1 MSSTLAN
8 LLYHVVF
15 STKERQKIILPDI
28 KTDLYGYLGGVI
40 RGEKGRL
47 LKIGGTEDHV
57 HILASFHPALSVSDM
72 LRRMKGNT
80 SRWLNENRSLAFR
93 FSWQRG
99 YGAFSVSESMV
110 DVVSKYIDN
119 QELHHKKMTFQEEF
133 LALLSKHNVQYDER
147 YIWD

>member
-1 MSSTLAN
+1 M
-8 LLYHVVF
+8 
-15 STKERQKIILPDI
+15 ILPDI
-28 KTDLYGYLGGVI
+28 TTDLYSYVGGVI

-47 LKIGGTEDHV
+47 LKMGGTQDHV
-57 HILASFHPALSVSDM
+57 HILASFHPAVSVSDM

-80 SRWLNENRSLAFR
+80 SKWLNENRRLPVR

-110 DVVSKYIDN
+110 DVVSKYIEN
-119 QELHHKKMTFQEEF
+119 QESHHKKMSFQEE
-133 LALLSKHNVQYDER
+133 LLTLLKKHNVQYDER

>member
-1 MSSTLAN
+1 MSSTLTN
-8 LLYHVVF
+8 LLYHIVF
-15 STKERQKIILPDI
+15 STKERQKMILPDI
-28 KTDLYGYLGGVI
+28 RTDLYSYVGGVI

-47 LKIGGTEDHV
+47 LKMGGTEDHV
-57 HILASFHPALSVSDM
+57 HILASFHPAVSVSDM

-80 SRWLNENRSLAFR
+80 SKWLNENKRLPVR

-110 DVVSKYIDN
+110 DVVSKYIEN
-119 QELHHKKMTFQEEF
+119 QQSHHKKMSFQEEF
-133 LALLSKHNVQYDER
+133 LTLLRKHNVQYDER

>member
-1 MSSTLAN
+1 M
-8 LLYHVVF
+8 
-15 STKERQKIILPDI
+15 ILPDI
-28 KTDLYGYLGGVI
+28 RTDLYSYVGGVI

-57 HILASFHPALSVSDM
+57 YILTSFHPAVSVSDM

-80 SRWLNENRSLAFR
+80 SKWLNENRRLPFR

-110 DVVSKYIDN
+110 DVVTKYIEN
-119 QELHHKKMTFQEEF
+119 QESHHKKMSFQDEF
-133 LALLSKHNVQYDER
+133 LILLRKHNVQYDER

>member
-1 MSSTLAN
+1 M
-8 LLYHVVF
+8 
-15 STKERQKIILPDI
+15 ILPDI
-28 KTDLYGYLGGVI
+28 TTDLYSYVGGVI

-47 LKIGGTEDHV
+47 LQMGGTEDHV
-57 HILASFHPALSVSDM
+57 HILASFHPAVSVSDM

-80 SRWLNENRSLAFR
+80 SKWLNENRRLPFR

-110 DVVSKYIDN
+110 DVVSKYIEN
-119 QELHHKKMTFQEEF
+119 QVSHHKKMSFQEEY
-133 LALLSKHNVQYDER
+133 LALLRKHNVQYDER